1 MTINF
6 GYEYPAG
13 ADDANA
19 PWNSINC
26 EECGYEVD
34 PLDGLDEYGVCQIC
48 LDDFADVDEYCEV
61 ET

>member
-13 ADDANA
+13 ADDDANA
-19 PWNSINC
+19 PWNFIIC
-26 EECGYEVD
+26 EGCESDVNW
-34 PLDGLDEYGVCQIC
+34 LDEDGICETC
-48 LDDFADVDEYCEV
+48 LDNADVDEYCEV